1 MEIEELKDLNRRPNM
16 CPNRKL
22 NRQAGFSMMEL
33 MISMATMTII
43 TGCAFALIGGSIKFT
58 HATYHVTD
66 AEQTLRTAHEII
78 NRDLTT
84 AGNGLRGVSNI
95 WVPKTFVANYLTL
108 IPDPTD
114 PNNLALVISDDNVP
128 GTTAVAQSN
137 PARNVLDGS
146 DRITMLTRDT
156 SFNNGNAVSL
166 FAGQITVAGSNTN
179 IVVGAANIGLFQA
192 GEIYAVTTQV
202 GLAFGV
208 VTSINTSTNTLIM
221 SNGDVYGLNQTS
233 STLPAPIYAVAGL
246 ANGPSTAASIIRMQI
261 IHYYV
266 AVVNAN
272 NNLLIRRVFGV
283 KGAGFVDSVIAEHV
297 VNLQFRY
304 LLNKTD
310 ANGFVPQ
317 PVRQVPPADRLTV
330 REVET
335 TLAVE
340 TVRAVNVVTNSNSS
354 SSGTC
359 GAPSPNGKQT
369 ICSTTATTVR
379 NLQFRKAL

>member
-1 MEIEELKDLNRRPNM
+1 M

-22 NRQAGFSMMEL
+22 NSQAGFSMMEL
-33 MISMATMTII
+33 LISMATMTIV
-43 TGCAFALIGGSIKFT
+43 TGAAFALIGGSIKFT
-58 HATYHVTD
+58 NATFHMTD

-84 AGNGLRGVSNI
+84 AGNGLKGVGKI
-95 WVPKTFVANYLTL
+95 WVPRAFVANYLTL
-108 IPDPTD
+108 IPDATD
-114 PNNLALVISDDNVP
+114 PNNLALVVSDDNVP
-128 GTTAVAQSN
+128 GTTVVAQSN

-146 DRITMLTRDT
+146 DRITMLTQDT

-179 IVVGAANIGLFQA
+179 IAVGAAIGLFQA
-192 GEIYAVTTQV
+192 GEIYAVNTQN

-208 VTSINTSTNTLIM
+208 ITSINTTTNTLIM

-233 STLPAPIYAVAGL
+233 ITPPAPIYTVAGL
-246 ANGPSTAASIIRMQI
+246 ANGPSAAGSIIRMQI

-266 AVVNAN
+266 NAN
-272 NNLLIRRVFGV
+272 NLLVRRVFGI
-283 KGAGFVDSVIAEHV
+283 KLSNGAGFVDSVIAEHV
-297 VNLQFRY
+297 TNLQFRY

-317 PVRQVPPADRLTV
+317 PVRQVPPADRTTV

-335 TLAVE
+335 TIAVE
-340 TVRAVNVVTNSNSS
+340 TVRVVNAVTNSNSIS
-354 SSGTC
+354 TGC
-359 GAPSPNGKQT
+359 GASPNGRQI

-379 NLQFRKAL
+379 NLQFQKAL

>member
-1 MEIEELKDLNRRPNM
+1 M

-58 HATYHVTD
+58 NATFHMTD
-66 AEQTLRTAHEII
+66 AEETLRTAHEII

-84 AGNGLRGVSNI
+84 AGNGLKGVSTI
-95 WVPKTFVANYLTL
+95 KLPKTFVANYLTL
-108 IPDPTD
+108 TPDSTD
-114 PNNLALVISDDNVP
+114 PNYVNLALVVSDDNVP
-128 GTTAVAQSN
+128 VNTAVPQSI
-137 PARNVLDGS
+137 PAATVLGGS
-146 DRITMLTRDT
+146 DRLTMLTQDT
-156 SFNNGNAVSL
+156 YFNSGNAVSL
-166 FAGQITVAGSNTN
+166 LAGQITVAGSITN
-179 IVVGAANIGLFQA
+179 IAVGATNIGLFQA
-192 GEIYAVTTQV
+192 GEIYAISTQN

-208 VTSINTSTNTLIM
+208 VTSVNTTTNTLLM
-221 SNGDVYGLNQTS
+221 GNGDAFGINQTT
-233 STLPAPIYAVAGL
+233 STAPIYSVAGL
-246 ANGPSTAASIIRMQI
+246 ALGPSTAASIVRMQI

-266 AVVNAN
+266 TS

-283 KGAGFVDSVIAEHV
+283 KGASFVDSVIAEHV
-297 VNLQFRY
+297 TNLQFRY
-304 LLNKTD
+304 QLNKTD
-310 ANGFVPQ
+310 PNGFAPQ
-317 PVRQVPPADRLTV
+317 PTGLVAPADLLSV

-340 TVRAVNVVTNSNSS
+340 TVRAVNAVTNSNSS

-359 GAPSPNGKQT
+359 GGPPSANGKQT
-369 ICSTTATTVR
+369 VCSTTATTVR

>member
-1 MEIEELKDLNRRPNM
+1 MR
-16 CPNRKL
+16 PNRKP

-33 MISMATMTII
+33 MISMTIMTIV

-58 HATYHVTD
+58 NATFHLTD
-66 AEQTLRTAHEII
+66 AEQTLRTAHEVI

-84 AGNGLRGVSNI
+84 AGNGLKGVGNI
-95 WVPKTFVANYLTL
+95 WVPKAFVANYLTL
-108 IPDPTD
+108 IADSSD
-114 PNNLALVISDDNVP
+114 PNNLALVVSDDSVP

-137 PARNVLDGS
+137 PARNVLDLS
-146 DRITMLTRDT
+146 DRITMLSQDT

-179 IVVGAANIGLFQA
+179 IAVGANIGLFQA
-192 GEIYAVTTQV
+192 GEIYAVNTQN
-202 GLAFGV
+202 GMAFGV
-208 VTSINTSTNTLIM
+208 ITNVNTGINTLMM
-221 SNGDVYGLNQTS
+221 SNGDVYGLNQTGA
-233 STLPAPIYAVAGL
+233 TAPIYTVAGL
-246 ANGPSTAASIIRMQI
+246 AVGPSTAASIIRMQI

-266 AVVNAN
+266 NE

-283 KGAGFVDSVIAEHV
+283 RGPGPGFVDSVIAEHV

-317 PVRQVPPADRLTV
+317 PVRQVAPADRTTV

-335 TLAVE
+335 TIAVE
-340 TVRAVNVVTNSNSS
+340 TVRAVNVVTNSNSTS
-354 SSGTC
+354 STC
-359 GAPSPNGKQT
+359 GASANGKQT

>member
-1 MEIEELKDLNRRPNM
+1 M

-43 TGCAFALIGGSIKFT
+43 TGCAFALIGGSIKYT

-84 AGNGLRGVSNI
+84 AGNGLKGVGNI
-95 WVPKTFVANYLTL
+95 WVPKPFVSNYLTL
-108 IPDPTD
+108 IPDSSD
-114 PNNLALVISDDNVP
+114 PNNLALLVSDDSVP
-128 GTTAVAQSN
+128 GTTVVAQSN
-137 PARNVLDGS
+137 PVKNVLDLS
-146 DRITMLTRDT
+146 DRITMLTQDT

-179 IVVGAANIGLFQA
+179 LVVGASNIGLFQA
-192 GEIYAVTTQV
+192 GEIYAVNTQN
-202 GLAFGV
+202 GMAFGV
-208 VTSINTSTNTLIM
+208 ITSINTTTNTLVM
-221 SNGDVYGLNQTS
+221 TNGDVYGLNQTG
-233 STLPAPIYAVAGL
+233 TNPAAPIYAVAGL
-246 ANGPSTAASIIRMQI
+246 AAGPSIAASVIRMQI

-266 AVVNAN
+266 NE
-272 NNLLIRRVFGV
+272 NNLLVRRVFGV

-310 ANGFVPQ
+310 PNGFVPQ
-317 PVRQVPPADRLTV
+317 PVRQVPPADRQTV

-335 TLAVE
+335 TIAVE
-340 TVRAVNVVTNSNSS
+340 TVRAVNVVTNSNSAS
-354 SSGTC
+354 STC
-359 GAPSPNGKQT
+359 GASANGKQS